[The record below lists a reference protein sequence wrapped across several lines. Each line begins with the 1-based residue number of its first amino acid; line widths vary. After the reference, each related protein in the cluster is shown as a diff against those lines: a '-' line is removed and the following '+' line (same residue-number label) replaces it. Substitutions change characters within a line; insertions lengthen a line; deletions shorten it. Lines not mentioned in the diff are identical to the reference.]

1 VNPPT
6 TRSDWRERERER
18 EEGEKENKTIKKY
31 YLKKMKSGIEI
42 IVWVFLRKLVVKVD
56 IGTFWIATLTPTAGD
71 ALRGFSNKIWYIATP
86 KHNFLLSLFTW

>member
-31 YLKKMKSGIEI
+31 YIEKMKSEIEI
-42 IVWVFLRKLVVKVD
+42 IIGVFLRKLVVKVKID
-56 IGTFWIATLTPTAGD
+56 TF
-71 ALRGFSNKIWYIATP
+71 
-86 KHNFLLSLFTW
+86 